1 MATATIGSL
10 LLSSD
15 DPGKLARW
23 YATAF
28 EAKVESTGDGGP
40 GYDVV
45 GLDGFHLMFDKR
57 DDVSGRNSDGARVI
71 LNVEVDDPRATAAR
85 LDALGV
91 QWVRP
96 LEERDGNWFGTATDP
111 DGNWIQIV
119 WFSDAEEIAIG
130 PPATTCSGF
139 AVRDLDEAEHFYRD
153 TLGMRVLRYPM
164 GIAGVRVSR
173 QTTVMVY
180 PKDDHRPAEFTVLN
194 IAVDDLEKTVD
205 DLVGKGV
212 GILRYDGFEH
222 DERGIVR
229 GGDGEPDIA
238 WFTDPSG
245 NILSVLSA

>member
-96 LEERDGNWFGTATDP
+96 LKERDGNWFGTA
-111 DGNWIQIV
+111 
-119 WFSDAEEIAIG
+119 
-130 PPATTCSGF
+130 
-139 AVRDLDEAEHFYRD
+139 
-153 TLGMRVLRYPM
+153 M

>member
-15 DPGKLARW
+15 DPARLAHW

-45 GLDGFHLMFDKR
+45 ELDGFYLMFDKR
-57 DDVSGRNSDGARVI
+57 DDVSGSNGDGARCI
-71 LNVEVDDPRATAAR
+71 LNVEVDDPRATATR
-85 LDALGV
+85 LDALGAR
-91 QWVRP
+91 WVSP
-96 LEERDGNWFGTATDP
+96 LEVREGNWFGTAIDP

-119 WFSDAEEIAIG
+119 WLSDAEEIAMG
-130 PPATTCSGF
+130 PPRSTCSGF
-139 AVRDLDEAEHFYRD
+139 AVRDLDEAERFYRD
-153 TLGMRVLRYPM
+153 VLGMRVLRYPM

-180 PKDDHRPAEFTVLN
+180 PKDDHRPAGFTVLN
-194 IAVDDLEKTVD
+194 IAVDDVEKTVD
-205 DLVGKGV
+205 DLAGKGV
-212 GILRYDGFEH
+212 EILRYDGFTH

-229 GGDGEPDIA
+229 GDEGEPDIA

-245 NILSVLSA
+245 NILSVLSV